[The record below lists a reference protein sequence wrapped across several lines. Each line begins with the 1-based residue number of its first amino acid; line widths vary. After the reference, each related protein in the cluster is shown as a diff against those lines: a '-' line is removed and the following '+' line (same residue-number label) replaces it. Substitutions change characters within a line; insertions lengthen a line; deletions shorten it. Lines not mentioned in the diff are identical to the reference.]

1 MLSWIINI
9 SNKGFQ
15 THQGIIKIVYV
26 TIYST
31 QRKRPSRMLTINSD
45 FRSTQILP
53 EEPTI
58 ETRIEYSTMDIM
70 IQAKL
75 AIDKFWCVYS
85 R

>member
-1 MLSWIINI
+1 
-9 SNKGFQ
+9 
-15 THQGIIKIVYV
+15 
-26 TIYST
+26 
-31 QRKRPSRMLTINSD
+31 MLTINSD